1 VIEKYLTLF
10 LRSGMVRATSKI
22 GKKNIMTTIKKAE
35 SLTFEQ
41 SMLELETLVA
51 KMEQGDLPLEDALQS
66 FERGIQL
73 ARHSQQKLKDAEQKV
88 QILTNQNGQQT
99 LDVFESDN

>member
-1 VIEKYLTLF
+1 MTA
-10 LRSGMVRATSKI
+10 R
-22 GKKNIMTTIKKAE
+22 KKTE

-41 SMLELETLVA
+41 SMQELETLVTR
-51 KMEQGDLPLEDALQS
+51 MEHGDLPLEDALQS

-88 QILTNQNGQQT
+88 QVLTSQNGQQT
-99 LDVFESDN
+99 LDVFEPDN

>member
-1 VIEKYLTLF
+1 
-10 LRSGMVRATSKI
+10 
-22 GKKNIMTTIKKAE
+22 MTTRKKPE
-35 SLTFEQ
+35 SLSFEQ
-41 SMLELETLVA
+41 SMQELETLVS

-88 QILTNQNGQQT
+88 QILTSQNGQQT
-99 LDVFESDN
+99 LDVFESEN